1 MASKVS
7 LVTRRAA
14 IVSLGIGF
22 LSALAVVFLDIQLT
36 SEPKQPNIESGR
48 VIPWNEKGK
57 TYYVT
62 TGESVA
68 FRVAFT
74 LGFASMILP
83 MYVFIRTRK
92 PLTWKDWTGIA
103 LIASLIDK

>member
-14 IVSLGIGF
+14 IVSACIGT
-22 LSALAVVFLDIQLT
+22 LSALAVAFLDDRLA
-36 SEPKQPNIESGR
+36 SEPTQPNIESGR

-57 TYYVT
+57 THYVT
-62 TGESVA
+62 TEEKVA

-74 LGFASMILP
+74 LGFASAILP
-83 MYVFIRTRK
+83 IYVFIRTRK
-92 PLTWKDWTGIA
+92 PLSWND
-103 LIASLIDK
+103 L